1 MSDKVYTSSFSG
13 AQIDE
18 AVDKVINGDIEG
30 SNIKEGSIPLSALA
44 DKLQAELNCKYGLSE
59 IVCILNSNNT
69 TSDIFPIGDYFVYVS
84 SKKTII
90 ELNIG
95 GRTDLSRLNGPY
107 TVITSEV
114 ISGSKVKFSVSGGDI
129 SYYGN
134 LIIGNKYNEVPTPTP
149 DWNAQEG
156 EAGYIENRTHFA
168 KYIPI
173 PKDASVVIDV
183 PCTYDHDRGVH
194 YLLKD
199 IVVEYKYYYMTEY
212 NKVIIPAGTDINGSV
227 YVEAEAGG
235 GPVTLEFSLTYD
247 NGVVNIRIIRAPNY
261 DFRVV
266 IYNMLD
272 DIYLPDTVLKTTPQK
287 LSDTDKNQALANLGI
302 ADLLEALKPVE
313 LLSDSEFPT
322 GDNVSQEDLD
332 YIGLTRTVID
342 NIINGITTKVNYN
355 GTLSDVTG
363 VYKWNTGF
371 KFSLIFIEDPQ
382 IIETETG
389 IISTFF
395 SASSYNVKY
404 NGTNYKCSMSGF

>member
-1 MSDKVYTSSFSG
+1 MATKVKGDK
-13 AQIDE
+13 
-18 AVDKVINGDIEG
+18 
-30 SNIKEGSIPLSALA
+30 IKEGSIPMSALD
-44 DKLQAELNCKYGLSE
+44 DKLEAEINSKYGLSG

-272 DIYLPDTVLKTTPQK
+272 DIYLPDTVLKTTPQT
-287 LSDTDKNQALANLGI
+287 LSDTAKNQALANLGI
-302 ADLLEALKPVE
+302 DPVVWKYMCKPYMFNSRDFNMQMPIPSELMQNGKLKYKIPAMYRINLTNQCTDPNSGEEIDFPEINNQYGEYTPEAV
-313 LLSDSEFPT
+313 D
-322 GDNVSQEDLD
+322 DN
-332 YIGLTRTVID
+332 R
-342 NIINGITTKVNYN
+342 ITTAYLNNDYSLVINISAT
-355 GTLSDVTG
+355 GTWNIQLSV
-363 VYKWNTGF
+363 
-371 KFSLIFIEDPQ
+371 
-382 IIETETG
+382 
-389 IISTFF
+389 
-395 SASSYNVKY
+395 
-404 NGTNYKCSMSGF
+404 